1 MGCKYYKNGVESKLY
16 TELFGYM
23 DNTAPEKKS
32 AEAVYK
38 ILKSNGIATR
48 RGGSIFLIQPN
59 VENSLREIDN
69 INSRYPGLLDTKYIK
84 MTQETYFSKSAELH
98 VLNIN
103 ENVLQQIAEEKDANA
118 DLQYRN
124 QNDIDTYT
132 RTITVSGREFQNYIR
147 LSEET
152 RREKE
157 ILRRFSPASKVLSRI
172 YDGGNE

>member
-59 VENSLREIDN
+59 VENSLREINN
-69 INSRYPGLLDTKYIK
+69 ILKFKNILYFYIIYK
-84 MTQETYFSKSAELH
+84 
-98 VLNIN
+98 IN
-103 ENVLQQIAEEKDANA
+103 NFIIFK
-118 DLQYRN
+118 
-124 QNDIDTYT
+124 
-132 RTITVSGREFQNYIR
+132 
-147 LSEET
+147 
-152 RREKE
+152 
-157 ILRRFSPASKVLSRI
+157 
-172 YDGGNE
+172 